1 MSRPQELFAAGAIVL
16 LSAGL
21 VSRLL
26 QSPAQFAVTIPIRG
40 SAYSFSVEAV
50 CLFLAALFAIF
61 AALYAFW
68 LIPMNPTAAQWHFW
82 MTAAGTALF
91 WVYFIA
97 FSRVVRATSDAVA
110 TRQNTMMVY
119 LIGGSLVLAFV
130 LLVSGQVLF
139 VTNLAKALIRATRT

>member
-1 MSRPQELFAAGAIVL
+1 
-16 LSAGL
+16 
-21 VSRLL
+21 
-26 QSPAQFAVTIPIRG
+26 
-40 SAYSFSVEAV
+40 
-50 CLFLAALFAIF
+50 
-61 AALYAFW
+61 
-68 LIPMNPTAAQWHFW
+68 